1 MQGSTRYK
9 RDKGATEIGQGRG
22 FVGGAG
28 DFAEHLRSEIM
39 IAWVDEVCRTWGA
52 HKKWIM
58 HGKDGWPERS
68 ILGRLI
74 EEGPGAGHESF
85 SSTVPIK
92 DAPEGYV
99 LVSVA
104 LQRMAATHELG
115 KAIEVI
121 NAHYVKNGKAVT
133 KAPDIGVSVKQYWN
147 LLHTGHA
154 FIAGMVFSPSEDK
167 AA

>member
-1 MQGSTRYK
+1 
-9 RDKGATEIGQGRG
+9 
-22 FVGGAG
+22 
-28 DFAEHLRSEIM
+28 M

-58 HGKDGWPERS
+58 YGVDGWPEKS

-74 EEGPGAGHESF
+74 EEGPGAGHEDMRSR
-85 SSTVPIK
+85 VPIK
-92 DAPEGYV
+92 DPPDGYV

-121 NAHYVKNGKAVT
+121 NAHYTKNGKAIT
-133 KAPDIGVSVKQYWN
+133 KAPELGVSVKQYWN

-154 FIAGMVFSPSEDK
+154 FIAGMTLAPENDK